1 MQINRT
7 ICIATLSL
15 AVACL
20 MSCRSG
26 SSEHSVN
33 STAPSL
39 PATQDS
45 ELKATY
51 DGLGQSGGKVFAL
64 DPKQSD
70 VRIYAF
76 RGGPFAKVG
85 HNHVLSAPMF
95 TGYFYQPPTGG
106 TGTRF
111 DLEFRLDALE
121 IDNPEYRSKLG
132 PAFASKLSAPA
143 IEGTRDHML
152 GADNLEADKFPLVT
166 VKSLE
171 ITGETPKFAVKV
183 QMTLH
188 GQQRELLVPLTVEGL
203 PDQLVVTGAFS
214 VRQTDFG
221 AKPYS
226 VLGGLMTVED
236 EVVIEFRLTGH

>member
-1 MQINRT
+1 MLIKRV
-7 ICIATLSL
+7 IRVMALSL
-15 AVACL
+15 AVVLL

-26 SSEHSVN
+26 SPQHNERAEASS
-33 STAPSL
+33 PSG
-39 PATQDS
+39 TQDS
-45 ELKATY
+45 ELKAIY

-95 TGYFYQPPTGG
+95 TGYFSQPPTGG

-171 ITGETPKFAVKV
+171 ITG
-183 QMTLH
+183 
-188 GQQRELLVPLTVEGL
+188 
-203 PDQLVVTGAFS
+203 
-214 VRQTDFG
+214 
-221 AKPYS
+221 
-226 VLGGLMTVED
+226 
-236 EVVIEFRLTGH
+236 